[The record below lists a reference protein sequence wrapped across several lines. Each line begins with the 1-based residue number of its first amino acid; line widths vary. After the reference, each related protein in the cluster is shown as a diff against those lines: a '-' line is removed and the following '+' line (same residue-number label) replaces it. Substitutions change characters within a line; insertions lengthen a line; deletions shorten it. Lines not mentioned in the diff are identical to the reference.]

1 MKRCLQVVEAFPR
14 GVTVNFF
21 CKEPQLL
28 YARNEINFKKDI
40 KINYFSKY
48 SENEFSWIEEEKI
61 TWERYQNWK
70 QTLLC
75 SPELNTSELII
86 SDNHVLPLSLFDRVM
101 LMGSFLWH
109 DSTIPSTREAKEI
122 IAHERGLLHCKPS
135 SLICL
140 GDMVMPS
147 LANQVSLLKQGWF
160 TQRSELPKKRSNG
173 LKVLVTGGGT
183 ELINKQLLSLAI
195 LLSEQQSQIEFFLD
209 SKLFRSGKN
218 LNSQFN
224 LFSFSED
231 DFAYL
236 DFVICRPG
244 IGILTDCVRYSLPA
258 IVLNDGFNHEINH
271 NTKRVNELGIGIGLD
286 LNERNGREVAEKIGS
301 VIKDK
306 EFKEKCS
313 NQLRSREVNGAISA
327 AEEILNFL

>member
-1 MKRCLQVVEAFPR
+1 MEYAQKEF
-14 GVTVNFF
+14 NFR
-21 CKEPQLL
+21 KEV
-28 YARNEINFKKDI
+28 EINFI
-40 KINYFSKY
+40 SKY
-48 SENEFSWIEEEKI
+48 SEAEFSWIEGDNI
-61 TWERYQNWK
+61 TWKNYYNWK
-70 QTLLC
+70 A
-75 SPELNTSELII
+75 ELENSQELIESDLVV
-86 SDNHVLPLSLFDRVM
+86 SDNHVLPIGIFKKVL

-109 DSTIPSTREAKEI
+109 DATVPSTGEAMEI
-122 IAHERGLLHCKPS
+122 IAYEKELLRSKPS

-160 TQRSELPKKRSNG
+160 TQRSELLKKRSNG

-231 DFAYL
+231 DFASL

-244 IGILTDCVRYSLPA
+244 IGILTDCVRYSIPA

-271 NTKRVNELGIGIGLD
+271 NAKRVNELGIGIGLNI
-286 LNERNGREVAEKIGS
+286 NEKNSSEVAEKIGS

-306 EFKEKCS
+306 EFKENCI

-327 AEEILNFL
+327 SEVIINFL

>member
-1 MKRCLQVVEAFPR
+1 VVEALPG

-21 CKEPQLL
+21 CKEPQLI
-28 YARNEINFKKDI
+28 YARNEINFKKDV

-70 QTLLC
+70 QILLS
-75 SPELNTSELII
+75 SPELSTSELII
-86 SDNHVLPLSLFDRVM
+86 SDNHVLPLSLFDRVL

-109 DSTIPSTREAKEI
+109 DATVPSTGEAKEI
-122 IAHERGLLHCKPS
+122 IAYERELLRSKPS

-160 TQRSELPKKRSNG
+160 TQRSDLPKKGSNG

-183 ELINKQLLSLAI
+183 ELINKQLLSLTL
-195 LLSEQQSQIEFFLD
+195 LLSEQHRHIEFFLD
-209 SKLFRSGKN
+209 SKLYGSGKN

-231 DFAYL
+231 DFASL

-244 IGILTDCVRYSLPA
+244 IGILTDCVRYSIPA

-271 NTKRVNELGIGIGLD
+271 NAKRVNELGIGIGLD
-286 LNERNGREVAEKIGS
+286 INERNSSEVAEKIGS

-306 EFKEKCS
+306 EFKENCI

-327 AEEILNFL
+327 SEVIINFL